1 MTDTSFDNKLSDDT
15 SFDNKLLDIT
25 KNLTCMRRYEDKII
39 LVKMHYDDTIDEA
52 ICEVSILQGDKETL
66 YLKRSS
72 RHALASRM
80 TSMQKFISFESEIL
94 DIEDGLKI
102 KDLNKKY
109 NIWNEFYLAYY
120 WIEKFLSQSYH
131 EDYYDFEEYL
141 DPILKLDN
149 LTFATIY
156 KTIQDMGQ
164 IVEMMYDNLSNELD
178 NIVMS
183 GSMEKY
189 LS

>member
-1 MTDTSFDNKLSDDT
+1 MTDTSFDNKLLDDT

-39 LVKMHYDDTIDEA
+39 LVKMHYDDTNDEA

-72 RHALASRM
+72 RDTIASGI
-80 TSMQKFISFESEIL
+80 TTMQKFISFESEIL